1 MYKRIPLPKSYKKF
15 LHEGYN
21 PFEFFYNWV
30 IESTMTSTERLLFG
44 NPNKGNSLDN
54 RLYYLKQ
61 LLDNNKTIDVSKIV
75 ASDKF
80 IKKLKS
86 EFSIFH
92 TKKSWNQKI
101 IQSSFA
107 FANLDLG
114 PRLMVE
120 DDNLDENYI
129 YIFPGF
135 IKDK

>member
-54 RLYYLKQ
+54 RLYYIKQ
-61 LLDNNKTIDVSKIV
+61 LLDSDKTIDVSEIV

-80 IKKLKS
+80 IDQLKYEFVMFHRKKNWAVTT
-86 EFSIFH
+86 IN
-92 TKKSWNQKI
+92 T
-101 IQSSFA
+101 SFA
-107 FANLDLG
+107 FANLELG
-114 PRLMVE
+114 PKLMAE
-120 DDNLDENYI
+120 EDNLDENYI